1 MIITKIKLN
10 NFLSYYGEIEFDF
23 SKGRNIVL
31 AENNIGKSNLFN
43 AFYWALFGDIFDKSK
58 GQINVDLN
66 KNVALVN
73 KMSIEEAESKELK
86 EILCSVQLN
95 IDEYQND
102 TDLWEEIEIKR
113 HVDLYKQDN
122 EWLMS
127 SSYLEI
133 EYYLNRNKEVFT
145 NKEVVLLKITDM
157 FPANI
162 RPYIWFQGE
171 DIDKLIDLA
180 KGRDF
185 RDAIKSISYF
195 PKYEQLESNAKNAL
209 NYVTKVKEK
218 KEKKQES
225 GNIEFERFQRK
236 IDVKRKELEKEEK
249 RLFDYEQRLVDVKSV
264 ISDLENKLDVFDDF
278 QEIDK
283 QRTQYKTEKEKWS
296 TIQKEIESRQS
307 KLFKSK
313 WILKGI
319 GTLVK
324 DADSHI
330 REYEKELNN
339 GAVTIE
345 VPDKAFLEKCIAE
358 NECLVC
364 GSDGNTILKIIK
376 DRLVSQEEAFKRKD
390 KNQILNNN
398 LIRLFSFKNEIQRE
412 VVTISDEM
420 TRIDDEKEESLK
432 QFIKASKLHQEA
444 DQRINNLAE
453 KNGITVGVAIKQNKD
468 NKAGYQTH
476 TRNKSTYETTIQ
488 SLKFNIKRITSEL
501 EELKAK
507 KAKSF
512 KSNVSEI
519 VEIEIEKVLLKMF
532 KAISNVKDKELDRL
546 LESVES
552 RANKQFRKMTDHN
565 KSITGKI
572 TINRVSYEIDLLDK
586 NDERVIYSTGY
597 KSILKMCI
605 INAIIKL
612 NEEISTSYPFI
623 SDAPTSSLSPKHS
636 HAYYSSID
644 FDQSI
649 IFTKDFDKDVIKDLE
664 RDKSVTKL
672 YHLTVEG
679 SGNMNDT
686 FTLKN
691 TLKS

>member
-43 AFYWALFGDIFDKSK
+43 AFYWVLFGDIFDKTK

-66 KNVALVN
+66 KDVPLVN
-73 KMSIEEAESKELK
+73 KMSIEEAQSKDSE
-86 EILCSVQLN
+86 EVTCSVELYF
-95 IDEYQND
+95 DEYQND
-102 TDLWEEIEIKR
+102 SELWKNIEIKR
-113 HVDLYKQDN
+113 HVDLFKQD
-122 EWLMS
+122 EDWVMS
-127 SSYLEI
+127 TSYLEFG
-133 EYYLNRNKEVFT
+133 YYFNRNKEVFT
-145 NKEVVLLKITDM
+145 NKEDVLLKITDM

-171 DIDKLIDLA
+171 DIDKLIDLG
-180 KGRDF
+180 KGKDF

-195 PKYEQLESNAKNAL
+195 PKYEQLEVNAKNAL
-209 NYVTKVKEK
+209 NHVTNVKEK
-218 KEKKQES
+218 KERKQES
-225 GNIEFERFQRK
+225 GNKEFERVQKK
-236 IDVKRKELEKEEK
+236 IDVKRKELIKEEN
-249 RLFDYEQRLVDVKSV
+249 RLKDFEQRLDDVKSV
-264 ISDLENKLDVFDDF
+264 ITDLENKLDVFDDF
-278 QEIDK
+278 QELEK
-283 QRTQYKTEKEKWS
+283 ERTQYKSEKEKWS
-296 TIQKEIESRQS
+296 RIQKDIESQQS
-307 KLFKSK
+307 KLFQNK

-319 GTLVK
+319 GSLIT
-324 DADSHI
+324 DADKNI
-330 REYEKELNN
+330 KKYEKELNK
-339 GAVTIE
+339 GAVAIE
-345 VPDKAFLEKCIAE
+345 VPDKAFLDKCIADKK
-358 NECLVC
+358 CLVC
-364 GSDGNTILKIIK
+364 DSDGKTILKKIK
-376 DRLVSQEEAFKRKD
+376 DRLIAQEEAFKRKD
-390 KNQILNNN
+390 KNQQLNNN
-398 LIRLFSFKNEIQRE
+398 LIRFFSFNNEIQRD
-412 VVTISDEM
+412 VTTIGEEM
-420 TRIDDEKEESLK
+420 TRIDDKKEESLE
-432 QFIKASKLHQEA
+432 QFIKATKLYQEA
-444 DQRINNLAE
+444 DKRISNLAE
-453 KNGITVGVAIKQNKD
+453 KNGITVGLAIKQNKD

-476 TRNKSTYETTIQ
+476 TRNKSSYETTIH
-488 SLKFNIKRITSEL
+488 SLKYSIKRITSEL
-501 EELKAK
+501 EELEAK

-512 KSNVSEI
+512 KGSVSGI
-519 VEIEIEKVLLKMF
+519 VEIEIEKVLTKMF

-552 RANKQFRKMTDHN
+552 RANEQFHKMTDHN
-565 KSITGKI
+565 KAITGNI
-572 TINRVSYEIDLLDK
+572 TINRLTYEIDLLDK
-586 NDERVIYSTGY
+586 NEERVIYSTGY

-672 YHLTVEG
+672 YQLTVEG